1 MAPFVCW
8 LYSGLGLMTSG
19 AITWPKSERRRK
31 QNESERRSVES
42 GLPVYWVFQFLPL
55 VGLTPLSSHDAGAL
69 RASHQVQL
77 FAAPWARGAGTTMLR
92 DNRDSGA
99 DRQLNAHNVL
109 GEPLEICSMRPMT
122 GFHRDGCCNTGRED
136 VGSHTVC
143 AEMTAAFLDF
153 SKSRGNDLSTP
164 VPELGFPGLKPGDRW
179 CLCAPRWQEAFETNQ
194 APRVV
199 LRATH
204 EAALSYCSLADLK
217 RLAVDLA

>member
-1 MAPFVCW
+1 M
-8 LYSGLGLMTSG
+8 
-19 AITWPKSERRRK
+19 
-31 QNESERRSVES
+31 
-42 GLPVYWVFQFLPL
+42 
-55 VGLTPLSSHDAGAL
+55 
-69 RASHQVQL
+69 
-77 FAAPWARGAGTTMLR
+77 GTTMLR
-92 DNRDSGA
+92 DDRDSRA
-99 DRQLNAHNVL
+99 ERQLNAHNVL

-143 AEMTAAFLDF
+143 AVMTAAFLDF

-164 VPELGFPGLKPGDRW
+164 VPEVGFPGLKPGDRW
-179 CLCAPRWQEAFETNQ
+179 CLCAPRWQEAFEANQ